1 MKPLRPVKPRIPA
14 EIPAMDANDVR
25 LKKSFK
31 LFVIIDWEQM
41 KTALINIH
49 MKHKR
54 KVKYQESLP
63 KPTARDIAIA
73 LGA

>member
-31 LFVIIDWEQM
+31 LLVIIDW
-41 KTALINIH
+41 
-49 MKHKR
+49 
-54 KVKYQESLP
+54 
-63 KPTARDIAIA
+63 KPMETKIQ
-73 LGA
+73 LL